1 MHLLPPDAFVPLILA
16 SASPRRSALLQD
28 AGIAFER
35 CPAAIDESRL
45 PEEAPDDYVTR
56 LARAKARAAW
66 REGTR
71 SLGADT
77 VVVLESDVLGK
88 PRDASE
94 AERMLA
100 SLSGRSH
107 CVLTGVALFD
117 GATAE
122 TWCEVTEVQFRK
134 LTATEIASYVA
145 TGEPMDKAGAYAIQ
159 GGAAKFVERIDGSYS
174 NVVGLPIE
182 AVKSMLR

>member
-1 MHLLPPDAFVPLILA
+1 MSLRPSEAFVPLILA
-16 SASPRRSALLQD
+16 SASPRRSALLLG
-28 AGIAFER
+28 AGIEFER
-35 CPAAIDESRL
+35 CPADIDESRL
-45 PEEAPDDYVTR
+45 PEEVPDDYVVR

-66 REGTR
+66 RAGTR

-77 VVVLESDVLGK
+77 VVVLDSAVLGK
-88 PRDASE
+88 PRDAPE

-107 CVLTGVALFD
+107 RVLTGVALFD
-117 GATAE
+117 GTTVE
-122 TWCEVTEVQFRK
+122 THCEVTEVQFRK

-145 TGEPMDKAGAYAIQ
+145 TGEPLDKAGAYAIQ

>member
-1 MHLLPPDAFVPLILA
+1 MPLRPTDVLAPLILA
-16 SASPRRSALLQD
+16 SASPRRSALLLE
-28 AGIAFER
+28 AGIEFER
-35 CPAAIDESRL
+35 CPADIDESRL
-45 PEEAPDDYVTR
+45 SGEAPDHYVTR
-56 LARAKARAAW
+56 LARAKARAVW
-66 REGTR
+66 RDGTR

-77 VVVLESDVLGK
+77 VVVLGSDVLGK
-88 PRDASE
+88 PRDPPE

-107 CVLTGVALFD
+107 RVLTGVALFD

-122 TWCEVTEVQFRK
+122 THCEATEVRFRE
-134 LTATEIASYVA
+134 LAASEIASYVA
-145 TGEPMDKAGAYAIQ
+145 TGEPMDKAGGYGIQ
-159 GGAAKFVERIDGSYS
+159 GGAAGFVERIDGSHS